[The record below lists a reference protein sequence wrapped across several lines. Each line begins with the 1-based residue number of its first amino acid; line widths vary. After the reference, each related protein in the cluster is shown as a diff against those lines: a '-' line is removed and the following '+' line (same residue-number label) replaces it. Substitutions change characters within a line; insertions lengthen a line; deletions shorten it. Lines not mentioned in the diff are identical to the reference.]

1 VRHGDFLANDVAFYS
16 VEVSYPS
23 AVTLI
28 VPGRIIR
35 EASSEGRSETTFT
48 LGPARDLYM
57 AAARDWQKV
66 EETREGITVEVYAPA
81 GADGSARE
89 AMEAAYRALHSFG
102 KRWGK
107 YPFARLVFASVPF
120 SAYGLEFPGA
130 IVLSRRLFDPSFT
143 DRGIDAATLLE
154 ATVAH
159 EVAHQWFY
167 GIVGNDQLQEPWLD
181 EAMAQYGTVLYYQ
194 DRYGKGADGFLRSLE
209 DRWDRVQKADLAI
222 DLPVAGYTADQYG
235 AIIYGRAPLFLRAL
249 SERIGE
255 TAFDGLMA
263 EYCRRFYWKIATTA
277 DFASLAEQACGYSLD
292 DLYAQ
297 WGLQEERT
305 SLDSAPAVR

>member
-1 VRHGDFLANDVAFYS
+1 
-16 VEVSYPS
+16 
-23 AVTLI
+23 
-28 VPGRIIR
+28 
-35 EASSEGRSETTFT
+35 
-48 LGPARDLYM
+48 
-57 AAARDWQKV
+57 
-66 EETREGITVEVYAPA
+66 
-81 GADGSARE
+81 
-89 AMEAAYRALHSFG
+89 
-102 KRWGK
+102 
-107 YPFARLVFASVPF
+107 
-120 SAYGLEFPGA
+120 
-130 IVLSRRLFDPSFT
+130 
-143 DRGIDAATLLE
+143 
-154 ATVAH
+154 
-159 EVAHQWFY
+159 
-167 GIVGNDQLQEPWLD
+167 
-181 EAMAQYGTVLYYQ
+181 VLYYH